1 MSRPESSY
9 EAASYDLTQFRERRM
24 NERRSVARG
33 SMDRRA
39 SRSKDAAG
47 TPAVADVAAA
57 KAPDVQTASIS
68 E

>member
-24 NERRSVARG
+24 KERRAVARG

-39 SRSKDAAG
+39 SRNKDAAL
-47 TPAVADVAAA
+47 PATDLVAAQA
-57 KAPDVQTASIS
+57 QETESASATK
-68 E
+68 